1 MSERYKPDEAAHSVI
16 VGKTTFVAN
25 SFTDPWNYNK
35 KFWHSICKNGDGEV
49 IAYSKFNNMEKKHG
63 SSPSKIIDVVY
74 ALVRKR
80 KIPVTDQI

>member
-1 MSERYKPDEAAHSVI
+1 M
-16 VGKTTFVAN
+16 
-25 SFTDPWNYNK
+25 
-35 KFWHSICKNGDGEV
+35 CKNGDGDGDGEV

-74 ALVRKR
+74 ALVRER

>member
-1 MSERYKPDEAAHSVI
+1 MVWEA
-16 VGKTTFVAN
+16 G
-25 SFTDPWNYNK
+25 DGD
-35 KFWHSICKNGDGEV
+35 GDGEV

>member
-1 MSERYKPDEAAHSVI
+1 MYHTCPGITIKNSGIA
-16 VGKTTFVAN
+16 FV
-25 SFTDPWNYNK
+25 K
-35 KFWHSICKNGDGEV
+35 CKNVEWRWRGGEV

-74 ALVRKR
+74 ALVRER